1 MFCFAVFYRI
11 KNQVYC
17 EFLSVVIFS
26 RLKQAH
32 AHRAGNYEFTAKEK
46 LKKIYLPTY
55 FITITVFTK
64 SI

>member
-46 LKKIYLPTY
+46 LKKFTYLL
-55 FITITVFTK
+55 I
-64 SI
+64 S